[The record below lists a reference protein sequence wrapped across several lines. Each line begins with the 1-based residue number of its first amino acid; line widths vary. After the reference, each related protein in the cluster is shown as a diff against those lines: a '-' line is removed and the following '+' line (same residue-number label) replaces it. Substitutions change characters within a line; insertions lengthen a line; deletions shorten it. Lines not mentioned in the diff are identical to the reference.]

1 MLLRRVQAAT
11 AAQRLCWLA
20 TGLWIVQPF
29 LLGPLLS
36 DGLGG
41 ASDSF
46 SGIVTLASWLGW
58 LGVLISLVARL
69 PVTLAVAR
77 IGTAGTLPVAVWAAI
92 ESQDTTLAVIGIVGS
107 LAVTAA
113 VLAPGVADSFID
125 GASYGDER
133 RFALR
138 PPGPVLVVLVV
149 PAWAVVIGGST
160 VGPILLVDQR
170 WLAGAVATVI
180 GVPLAALA
188 FNALYR
194 LTGRF
199 IVLVPNGLVLH
210 DRTVLREPVL
220 FARREIV
227 GLGPADA
234 DTSATDL
241 TASALGLA
249 LELKLHSTVTLPLVT
264 GRKTTHER
272 QVRSL
277 LISPSRP
284 ADVMRHANQRGIN
297 IA

>member
-1 MLLRRVQAAT
+1 VLERLRGST
-11 AAQRLCWLA
+11 SAQRLCWLA
-20 TGLWIVQPF
+20 TGLWIAQPF

-36 DGLGG
+36 DGLDG
-41 ASDSF
+41 ASEPF
-46 SGIVTLASWLGW
+46 GGIVTLASWLLW
-58 LGVLISLVARL
+58 LGVLISLAARL

-113 VLAPGVADSFID
+113 VLAPGVADRFID

-149 PAWAVVIGGST
+149 PAWAVVISGST
-160 VGPILLVDQR
+160 IGPILLADQR
-170 WLAGAVATVI
+170 WVEGAVAAVVGT
-180 GVPLAALA
+180 PLAALA

-194 LTGRF
+194 LTSRF
-199 IVLVPNGLVLH
+199 IVFVPNGLVLH
-210 DRTVLREPVL
+210 DRTVVREPVL
-220 FARREIV
+220 FAARDIV

-249 LELKLHSTVTLPLVT
+249 LELKLRSAVTLPMVT
-264 GRKTTHER
+264 GRKSTHER

-284 ADVMRHANQRGIN
+284 ADVLRSAAQRGIN
-297 IA
+297 LA

>member
-1 MLLRRVQAAT
+1 MLERLRGST
-11 AAQRLCWLA
+11 SAQRLCWSA
-20 TGLWIVQPF
+20 TGLWIAQPF

-36 DGLGG
+36 DGLSG
-41 ASDSF
+41 ASEPF
-46 SGIVTLASWLGW
+46 GGIVTLAGWLIW
-58 LGVLISLVARL
+58 LGVLVSLAARL
-69 PVTLAVAR
+69 PVTLAIAR
-77 IGTAGTLPVAVWAAI
+77 IGTAGTLPAAVWAAI
-92 ESQDTTLAVIGIVGS
+92 ESQNSALTVLGIVGS

-113 VLAPGVADSFID
+113 VLVPGVADSFID

-138 PPGPVLVVLVV
+138 APGPVLLVLVV

-160 VGPILLVDQR
+160 AGPILLADQR
-170 WLAGAVATVI
+170 WAAGALATAV
-180 GVPLAALA
+180 GMPLAALA

-194 LTGRF
+194 LTSRF
-199 IVLVPNGLVLH
+199 IVFVPNGLVLH

-220 FARREIV
+220 FARRDVV
-227 GLGPADA
+227 GLGPAQA
-234 DTSATDL
+234 ETSATDL

-249 LELKLHSTVTLPLVT
+249 LELKLRSTVTLPIVT

>member
-1 MLLRRVQAAT
+1 MLERLRGST
-11 AAQRLCWLA
+11 SAQRLCWSA
-20 TGLWIVQPF
+20 TGLWIAQPF

-36 DGLGG
+36 DGLSG
-41 ASDSF
+41 ASEPF
-46 SGIVTLASWLGW
+46 GGIVTLAGWLIW
-58 LGVLISLVARL
+58 LGVLVSLAARL
-69 PVTLAVAR
+69 PVTLAIAR
-77 IGTAGTLPVAVWAAI
+77 IGTAGTLPAAVWAAI
-92 ESQDTTLAVIGIVGS
+92 ESQNSALTVLGIVGS

-113 VLAPGVADSFID
+113 VLVPGVADSFID

-138 PPGPVLVVLVV
+138 APGPVLLVLVV

-160 VGPILLVDQR
+160 AGPILLADQR
-170 WLAGAVATVI
+170 WAAGALATAV

-194 LTGRF
+194 LTSRF
-199 IVLVPNGLVLH
+199 IVFVPNGLVLH

-220 FARREIV
+220 FARRDIV
-227 GLGPADA
+227 GLGPAQA
-234 DTSATDL
+234 ETSATDL

-249 LELKLHSTVTLPLVT
+249 LELKLRSTVTLPIVT